1 MQWILNL
8 LLQFTEWS
16 SLCKLL
22 LEKLFFSTWIKFKYS
37 FHTSIFKCLT
47 QFVEILPWLVW
58 TFTVY
63 FKIQLLKKSPRNHN
77 YRSNILVK
85 VEILVLELCAS
96 EAVPFLQNQIHTSVG
111 HLEKHRDMPS
121 EDSYTVLTFQK
132 FVCNTS

>member
-1 MQWILNL
+1 MLDSVCRN
-8 LLQFTEWS
+8 T
-16 SLCKLL
+16 SLACMNFYC
-22 LEKLFFSTWIKFKYS
+22 LFQNSTF
-37 FHTSIFKCLT
+37 
-47 QFVEILPWLVW
+47 
-58 TFTVY
+58 
-63 FKIQLLKKSPRNHN
+63 KKSPRNHN